1 MVTVK
6 DPVCGKQFENSQA
19 VAEMEHDLHTYFF
32 CSEEC
37 RSQFEASPDQY
48 SAKPSPPACANCGGS
63 ISQDDLVCPHC
74 GVSLAAG

>member
-6 DPVCGKQFENSQA
+6 DPVCGKQFESSQA